1 MIINKKSKRRGY
13 GRKNIRKNEIKK
25 NVQFSLLGTNAAGL
39 SSKKE
44 SLFQLI
50 NKFSPSVFTIQE
62 SKLRKPG
69 LLKIPGYQVFE
80 KTKTSKSGGGLLTA
94 AVEDLNP
101 VLVSTGSNETEV
113 LTIQVKCG
121 ANSIRTI
128 KTNLTSGLRWR
139 QK

>member
-1 MIINKKSKRRGY
+1 MI
-13 GRKNIRKNEIKK
+13 
-25 NVQFSLLGTNAAGL
+25 
-39 SSKKE
+39 
-44 SLFQLI
+44 
-50 NKFSPSVFTIQE
+50 TIQE

-101 VLVSTGSNETEV
+101 VLVSTGSIEIEV

-121 ANSIRTI
+121 ANSIRI
-128 KTNLTSGLRWR
+128 INTNLTSDMRWR